1 MNIISSIKDPK
12 VYNFQTTH
20 DKTNIILF
28 SFPLIPA
35 ISIFLGS
42 WLTGWNP
49 GIESSAVSIPF
60 SSALLL
66 ASIVYLSVLSF
77 IFIMSSFCS
86 WLSKKILI
94 NRTFEESLSYCTY
107 LSIPFLVLSIA
118 FIIPNRWLSLIA
130 FSIAGLWS
138 LFLMKS
144 TLNDY
149 FNKDRGKKVNTND
162 YIFFIGTMGL
172 FFFIA
177 LGAGLAAF
185 LVFWSDI
192 LQLVSNYQR

>member
-1 MNIISSIKDPK
+1 
-12 VYNFQTTH
+12 
-20 DKTNIILF
+20 
-28 SFPLIPA
+28 
-35 ISIFLGS
+35 
-42 WLTGWNP
+42 
-49 GIESSAVSIPF
+49 
-60 SSALLL
+60 
-66 ASIVYLSVLSF
+66 
-77 IFIMSSFCS
+77 
-86 WLSKKILI
+86 
-94 NRTFEESLSYCTY
+94 FEESLAYCTY
-107 LSIPFLVLSIA
+107 LSVPFLVLSIA
-118 FIIPNRWLSLIA
+118 FIIPNRWLSLIS

-185 LVFWSDI
+185 LVFWSDV
-192 LQLVSNYQR
+192 LQLFSNYQR